1 MAVYILVCWFHLSS
15 CRTLWSSVL
24 TFMMWF
30 WSKCSG
36 CRQMRVSIRIFQ
48 WTAVGGL
55 AMANSFRRCCNHDK
69 SEEQISGQEISQHTS
84 VKVVFFRFICF
95 LFFFF
100 SSPFLL
106 FFYFLFWRGL
116 WLLTEEIFGLI
127 AMCISSV
134 CLSLSPSP
142 FLPPLLK
149 YWSLESL
156 VNLHWIRP
164 EMKSKCKPTWMGF
177 QGGTLPVYWVL
188 PQPPPTNGRKD
199 RESVCEGHFP
209 NIVWHLMQFNTW
221 LHVFLQ

>member
-106 FFYFLFWRGL
+106 FFLFFILKGFVIIDWRNLWFDCNVYFFCL
-116 WLLTEEIFGLI
+116 
-127 AMCISSV
+127 SV
-134 CLSLSPSP
+134 SLSLS
-142 FLPPLLK
+142 LPP
-149 YWSLESL
+149 SL
-156 VNLHWIRP
+156 VKIL
-164 EMKSKCKPTWMGF
+164 KSG
-177 QGGTLPVYWVL
+177 
-188 PQPPPTNGRKD
+188 
-199 RESVCEGHFP
+199 
-209 NIVWHLMQFNTW
+209 
-221 LHVFLQ
+221 VFGKSALDQARNEI

>member
-106 FFYFLFWRGL
+106 FFFIFYFEGVCDY
-116 WLLTEEIFGLI
+116 WLKKSLVWLQCVFLL
-127 AMCISSV
+127 SV
-134 CLSLSPSP
+134 CLSLPLPSS
-142 FLPPLLK
+142 LP
-149 YWSLESL
+149 
-156 VNLHWIRP
+156 
-164 EMKSKCKPTWMGF
+164 C
-177 QGGTLPVYWVL
+177 
-188 PQPPPTNGRKD
+188 
-199 RESVCEGHFP
+199 
-209 NIVWHLMQFNTW
+209 
-221 LHVFLQ
+221 